1 MLQSQCQPHI
11 AQTVKE
17 SVEGICSKVY
27 HLSVEYSRKIRKK
40 NSELLIAQGITG
52 KLMV

>member
-1 MLQSQCQPHI
+1 MFDICFQSQCQPHI

-27 HLSVEYSRKIRKK
+27 HLSVEYSRKVREK
-40 NSELLIAQGITG
+40 NSELLLAQGVTG
-52 KLMV
+52 

>member
-1 MLQSQCQPHI
+1 MQCQPHI

-27 HLSVEYSRKIRKK
+27 NLSVEYARKVKEK
-40 NSELLIAQGITG
+40 NRELLIAQGITG
-52 KLMV
+52 W